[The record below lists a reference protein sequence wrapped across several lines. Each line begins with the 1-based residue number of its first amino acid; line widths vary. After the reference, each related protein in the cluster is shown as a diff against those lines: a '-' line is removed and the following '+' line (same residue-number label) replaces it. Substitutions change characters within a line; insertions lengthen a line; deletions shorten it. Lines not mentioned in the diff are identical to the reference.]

1 RAANCLVNENYIA
14 KVADFGL
21 AKMVDEGIYEGG
33 ENCKFPVKWTAPEG
47 LSSKTFTVKS

>member
-1 RAANCLVNENYIA
+1 MSYLENQNPPYIHRDLRAANCLVNENYIA

-33 ENCKFPVKWTAPEG
+33 ESE
-47 LSSKTFTVKS
+47 